1 MSLFFEKIFKISSFL
16 IGPIETISN
25 SIHYLTNNNYQHQN
39 QQIHPYKSCTSL
51 VTSNVDNKN
60 GKNNT
65 IKKIKIKKKRTINGR
80 SSVYQPSNL
89 STSLFGSLG
98 TQSESLFVAAT
109 TAQTV
114 DDNRSVAKST
124 KNSISSNDQYL
135 NYVDDE
141 EQDEDDDNDD
151 GYEDALS
158 DTKSSHSRRKFIVA
172 TSSGSNVSSGCCLSG
187 EDKED
192 KDDALCD
199 MIERFQGNRLDNQR
213 CELNALNAL
222 NSIHDDSVSVRFKS
236 HLYCL
241 TSFYLQLYDI
251 LIFWGL

>member
-1 MSLFFEKIFKISSFL
+1 
-16 IGPIETISN
+16 
-25 SIHYLTNNNYQHQN
+25 
-39 QQIHPYKSCTSL
+39 

-98 TQSESLFVAAT
+98 TQSESLFVATT
-109 TAQTV
+109 TAV
-114 DDNRSVAKST
+114 DDNRNGIVAKST

-141 EQDEDDDNDD
+141 DQDQDDDDDNDD

-158 DTKSSHSRRKFIVA
+158 DTKSSHSRRKYIVA

-222 NSIHDDSVSVRFKS
+222 NSIHDDSVSDRTSIYF
-236 HLYCL
+236 L
-241 TSFYLQLYDI
+241 TSFYLQ
-251 LIFWGL
+251 

>member
-1 MSLFFEKIFKISSFL
+1 MFL

-25 SIHYLTNNNYQHQN
+25 SIHYLANNNYQHQN

-98 TQSESLFVAAT
+98 TQSESLFVATT
-109 TAQTV
+109 TASTV

-141 EQDEDDDNDD
+141 DQNEDDDDNDD

-222 NSIHDDSVSVRFKS
+222 NSIHDDSVSDSFRF
-236 HLYCL
+236 
-241 TSFYLQLYDI
+241 
-251 LIFWGL
+251 